1 MKTQTEL
8 LTLLD
13 DLESGFDLTI
23 TSHVTY
29 YQQTEDTCL
38 FLDQVTLPLY
48 SPAFA
53 PTECVYLLL

>member
-1 MKTQTEL
+1 MKTKTEL

-23 TSHVTY
+23 NTSNVTY

-48 SPAFA
+48 SLAFA
-53 PTECVYLLL
+53 PIECAC